1 MNLLFGG
8 VLTQKVSL
16 RSGFDARERKNS
28 QRKLGQYWKSKK
40 ICIDPTISGGLSL
53 SAGCVFTCREAAR
66 SCRSVGRKKNKK
78 KGLMDFETLKPLFV
92 VLFGILS
99 CFEPV

>member
-1 MNLLFGG
+1 M
-8 VLTQKVSL
+8 

-53 SAGCVFTCREAAR
+53 SAGCVFTCGSGAETMIYYTGWTNALL
-66 SCRSVGRKKNKK
+66 VTVNKILG
-78 KGLMDFETLKPLFV
+78 GLFSTR
-92 VLFGILS
+92 
-99 CFEPV
+99 